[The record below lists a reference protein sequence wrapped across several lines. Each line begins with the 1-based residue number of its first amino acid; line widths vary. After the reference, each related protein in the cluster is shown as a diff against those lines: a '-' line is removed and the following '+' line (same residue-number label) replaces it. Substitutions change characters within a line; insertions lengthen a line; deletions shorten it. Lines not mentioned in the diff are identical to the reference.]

1 VNQRDDDTRSRIL
14 EAAGAIFAERGFDK
28 ATIRDICAR
37 ASVNLA
43 SANYHFGDKERLYA
57 ATIRHAHELANTQV
71 PLPEWPDGTPPEDR
85 FRDFV
90 RAMLQ
95 RMLAMQ
101 ALPWQAQLMI
111 REFVQ
116 PTGVCR
122 ELADDYIRPHFQ
134 ILLGILDELLPPE
147 TPLYRRHQLGFSVV
161 GQCLFYH
168 LNGPIIELLVDEEER
183 RNHYVPRRLA
193 NHIADVMLAAMGRQ
207 SLFPGIESPAMCG
220 LPGLHGKAEADFSET
235 DQEPPTT

>member
-1 VNQRDDDTRSRIL
+1 MSQRDDDTRGRIL
-14 EAAGAIFAERGFDK
+14 EAAGAIFAERGFEK
-28 ATIRDICAR
+28 ATIRDICAQ

-71 PLPEWPDGTPPEDR
+71 PLPTWPEGTPPEEK

-90 RAMLQ
+90 LAMLQ

-101 ALPWQAQLMI
+101 ALPWQAKLMM

-116 PTGVCR
+116 PTGACR
-122 ELADDYIRPHFQ
+122 ELAEDYIRPHFTALLE
-134 ILLGILDELLPPE
+134 ILGELLPPE
-147 TPLYRRHQLGFSVV
+147 TPLHRRYQLGFSVV

-168 LNGPIIELLVDEEER
+168 LNGPIIELLVEEQER
-183 RNHYVPRRLA
+183 SQHYRPTQLA
-193 NHIADVMLAAMGRQ
+193 HHIADVMLAAMGRQ
-207 SLFPGIESPAMCG
+207 PLFHSASP
-220 LPGLHGKAEADFSET
+220 EI
-235 DQEPPTT
+235 DQEQLSR